1 MVVTAK
7 ENGLFIGFSLLRL
20 ETQQNKNSK
29 NKQNKQQQS
38 QFYHLCFISDF
49 SVSQNS
55 LSAFS
60 WFSTSFEMDY

>member
-20 ETQQNKNSK
+20 ETQQNKNLK

-55 LSAFS
+55 F
-60 WFSTSFEMDY
+60 